1 MQSSYSIPVPAV
13 GGTINTLCV
22 NLPLTSTLDFPYPEV
37 RNSSQDLSITACY
50 HINVTATAILGFRT
64 FKKVTMAQLYSPLL
78 SQQWAYSCPAQTP
91 IKACFA
97 RSGLCWFP
105 AGATVPLVGKGA
117 ASGQGQRRRMRFP
130 NRHARLKHIMHA
142 QHYQSG
148 PGPRPQIIVKWHVTY
163 TEKRLLLHR
172 HVHRVSRNKRKK
184 TRRRKFSPFPSLLSL
199 FLFLCRLFCCKHGQL
214 SGFLTTLGCLQRGET
229 SSRVHPCHM
238 AAVLLALTPHFLMI
252 INDMSLSSMLSA
264 ILLHLSST
272 PTSHSELFPINYI
285 ILLRCQSLYLPPH
298 LKAAR
303 KATLI
308 WTKFMF
314 DVLLFDNGSSSFRLL
329 I

>member
-37 RNSSQDLSITACY
+37 RNSSQNLSITACY

-163 TEKRLLLHR
+163 TKKKLLLHR
-172 HVHRVSRNKRKK
+172 HVHRVSRTKEILSFL
-184 TRRRKFSPFPSLLSL
+184 FSSLPLSL
-199 FLFLCRLFCCKHGQL
+199 
-214 SGFLTTLGCLQRGET
+214 S
-229 SSRVHPCHM
+229 P
-238 AAVLLALTPHFLMI
+238 VLL
-252 INDMSLSSMLSA
+252 
-264 ILLHLSST
+264 
-272 PTSHSELFPINYI
+272 
-285 ILLRCQSLYLPPH
+285 
-298 LKAAR
+298 
-303 KATLI
+303 
-308 WTKFMF
+308 
-314 DVLLFDNGSSSFRLL
+314 
-329 I
+329 